1 VENRRICEEFIIR
14 TLDVSEMYDCWRR
27 ARDEGE
33 DAESNVL
40 IDYVRV
46 VKILE
51 SMMSQHGDDRHKAMR
66 GLIQQ
71 CKAENLFVDVMDYL
85 IMECGDDMDSFYD
98 YYDPER
104 EAYYIRLETEAV
116 VTERLTRQFE
126 EKTEELRRKLEE
138 TEELRRK
145 QEEEVRRNNVEKAS
159 HFISKGY
166 DDKLV
171 SEISDLPVEEVRR
184 IRESQGKERANR
196 SSHSLVLTRSIS
208 ITDMSLT

>member
-1 VENRRICEEFIIR
+1 
-14 TLDVSEMYDCWRR
+14 M
-27 ARDEGE
+27 
-33 DAESNVL
+33 
-40 IDYVRV
+40 

-51 SMMSQHGDDRHKAMR
+51 SMMSQYGDDKHKAMR
-66 GLIQQ
+66 ALIQQ

-126 EKTEELRRKLEE
+126 EE
-138 TEELRRK
+138 TEELRKKAEEAEELRKKAEEAEELMRK

-184 IRESQGKERANR
+184 IREAQKKGSERIAR
-196 SSHSLVLTRSIS
+196 PIRWS
-208 ITDMSLT
+208 